1 MWCRERVTFDGV
13 TKIKRFK
20 LHGAWGVL
28 LGCTLLTASAVG
40 MLTNSTGLFFTAI
53 IKDLGFSG
61 ASLSL
66 HYSIATLASA
76 LSVPF
81 ATKLFLR
88 WKIRPFMAL
97 YSLLLPLCYLAMAV
111 YTKPYQ
117 WYISAIPKGIV
128 IGVSLVVM
136 SSVIKNWF
144 TDRSG
149 TALGI
154 CLSSSGVV
162 SMILNPVIAGA
173 IERYGWRT
181 TVFVL
186 SLIALAVMQLSSLLL
201 AKQPSDV
208 GMEPLGRRTSPLP
221 QRQKAEPRGLEGASQ
236 GRRYLTVFICITSG
250 ALMSTLMYYLPQLS
264 ESLGNS
270 LTFGAWLSSANNC
283 GNVLAKL
290 LFGVLCDRKGIWKTL
305 IYSYCV
311 FLLALLLLLLGSTV
325 EPLLLAGSF
334 LLGTSFSVST
344 VGWSLGCLE
353 VFGKQNFEIPYSR
366 LTMIYSLVSA
376 GFQYVVALLYDAT
389 SSFQSVFLVGV
400 VLCALSLL
408 ATLVTKRKMKQS
420 ILL

>member
-20 LHGAWGVL
+20 LHRAWGVL
-28 LGCTLLTASAVG
+28 LGCMLLTASAVG

-88 WKIRPFMAL
+88 WKIRPFMTL
-97 YSLLLPLCYLAMAV
+97 YSLLLPLSYLVMAV

-221 QRQKAEPRGLEGASQ
+221 QRQKAEPRGLEGTSQ

-250 ALMSTLMYYLPQLS
+250 ALVSTLR
-264 ESLGNS
+264 
-270 LTFGAWLSSANNC
+270 TIC
-283 GNVLAKL
+283 
-290 LFGVLCDRKGIWKTL
+290 R
-305 IYSYCV
+305 
-311 FLLALLLLLLGSTV
+311 
-325 EPLLLAGSF
+325 SF
-334 LLGTSFSVST
+334 
-344 VGWSLGCLE
+344 
-353 VFGKQNFEIPYSR
+353 PSR
-366 LTMIYSLVSA
+366 WA
-376 GFQYVVALLYDAT
+376 
-389 SSFQSVFLVGV
+389 
-400 VLCALSLL
+400 
-408 ATLVTKRKMKQS
+408 
-420 ILL
+420 IL